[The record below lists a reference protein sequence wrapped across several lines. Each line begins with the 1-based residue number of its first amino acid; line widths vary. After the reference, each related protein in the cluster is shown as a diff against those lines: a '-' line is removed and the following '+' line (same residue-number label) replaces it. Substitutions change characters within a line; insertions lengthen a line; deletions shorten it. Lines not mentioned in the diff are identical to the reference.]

1 MLTLISLELL
11 LSIYLAAAS
20 FTSPTP
26 FQKSDL
32 HDCTAVASESVRW
45 GTAELCARPFPHPPA
60 CHPLPQPRLS
70 KTALLPSWALG
81 VKALKASILDNSIF
95 LPVISPELFRY
106 YNKVQDDSAG
116 ALNWCIRISHMLAV
130 CYLLRL
136 PFRQFRFLCKHCKT
150 KCLIFKTCSSKKLV
164 SALLVRKK

>member
-1 MLTLISLELL
+1 M
-11 LSIYLAAAS
+11 
-20 FTSPTP
+20 
-26 FQKSDL
+26 
-32 HDCTAVASESVRW
+32 ASESVRW
-45 GTAELCARPFPHPPA
+45 GPAELCARPFPHPPA

-116 ALNWCIRISHMLAV
+116 VLNWCIRISHMLAV

-136 PFRQFRFLCKHCKT
+136 PFRQFRLLCKRCKT